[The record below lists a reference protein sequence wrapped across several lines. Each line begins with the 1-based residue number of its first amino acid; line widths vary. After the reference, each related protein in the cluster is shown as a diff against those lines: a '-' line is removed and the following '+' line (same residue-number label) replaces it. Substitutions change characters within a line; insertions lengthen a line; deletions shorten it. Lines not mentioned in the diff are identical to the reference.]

1 MGYVLLLFL
10 CISSLQ
16 SMEADLEDRS
26 LPEKAA
32 NLLEKI
38 KAANVDAVREILLHG
53 VRPHSRVVDVGRDSE
68 HHVNVFVTSIMQ
80 LDDAPK
86 RFEMLRLLLEHG
98 AHQDHSVQFG
108 SGTSQKMPI
117 LSYVIERFG
126 IRNNIP
132 QEALLLLAHGA
143 NLNEEDFAKNRPLN
157 HAWRVGNPD
166 VFKALCLSGA
176 QPIDLDEEPL
186 SDDIRLLMTDVEQY
200 KSNYP
205 DECAPIQE
213 KIALLRAER
222 LSRKRKIDEKFSVD
236 HDIPRSPRSS
246 PRKVRRKDD

>member
-10 CISSLQ
+10 CINSLQ
-16 SMEADLEDRS
+16 SMEADLEECS
-26 LPEKAA
+26 LPEKVSD
-32 NLLEKI
+32 LLEKI

-68 HHVNVFVTSIMQ
+68 HYVNEFATAVMQ
-80 LDDAPK
+80 LNDAPK
-86 RFEMLRLLLEHG
+86 RFELLRLLLEHG
-98 AHQDHSVQFG
+98 VHQDHSVQFG

-176 QPIDLDEEPL
+176 QPIGLEDEEPI
-186 SDDIRLLMTDVEQY
+186 SADIRLLLTDLEQY
-200 KSNYP
+200 KTDYP
-205 DECAPIQE
+205 DECGAIQNRIKE
-213 KIALLRAER
+213 LRAER
-222 LSRKRKIDEKFSVD
+222 LSRKRKIDEEFSVN
-236 HDIPRSPRSS
+236 HGIPRSPR
-246 PRKVRRKDD
+246 KGRRKDCP